1 MTSFNFIMP
10 TDRELREI
18 SKKVV
23 AKKREKKAEIKEL
36 KEKGLCTC
44 EGRLNSSDGGKE
56 TWWAEK
62 TEHA

>member
-36 KEKGLCTC
+36 KEKGLWIC
-44 EGRLNSSDGGKE
+44 EGEVKFQ
-56 TWWAEK
+56 
-62 TEHA
+62 